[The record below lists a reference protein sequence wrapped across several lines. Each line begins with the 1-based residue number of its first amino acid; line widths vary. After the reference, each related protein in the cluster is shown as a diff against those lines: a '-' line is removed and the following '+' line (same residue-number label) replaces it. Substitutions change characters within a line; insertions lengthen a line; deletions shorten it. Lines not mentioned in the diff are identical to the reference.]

1 MTIFSATNVDKVQL
15 SSIAFSV
22 FSCAAF
28 YWYWSVVFI
37 TGRLGCIRAPIVSSS
52 SSAAAI
58 SAQKYRQTDSK
69 LERETS
75 SREDWEET
83 ATGRRLLDQ
92 VARNSATTTTLLFAV
107 TTAGML
113 GVERGPFHRT
123 QSLRSAAA
131 AVWKSAA
138 ESLPMQI
145 HPHSTC
151 PPGNK
156 TYPLTP
162 TLH

>member
-75 SREDWEET
+75 SREDCREET

-92 VARNSATTTTLLFAV
+92 VARNSATTTTLLFRV

-123 QSLRSAAA
+123 HSLRSAAA
-131 AVWKSAA
+131 AV
-138 ESLPMQI
+138 
-145 HPHSTC
+145 
-151 PPGNK
+151 
-156 TYPLTP
+156 
-162 TLH
+162 